1 MTEFGRRQY
10 YSASDRNRVETQGTM
25 RWLAGTVA
33 AIALIAGSF
42 LGYRVFYLP
51 ADQDPL
57 LKSHESFEAMV
68 DRHASE
74 EELFQEY
81 ASLDTRSI
89 PIAFDKK
96 VYKIPRNYLVDLN
109 RPGADPKETTF
120 EIHVL
125 LPDLVPRTA
134 NTADKF
140 LKPPHY
146 GGLRDQMNATIRGG
160 QEELDWS
167 KRRLEWDRWCAEKG
181 QGAFRQVDSGYRLC
195 EASNSD
201 LFLKD
206 TTEGPLIFSCNKITD
221 KNPGC
226 TVAGPTGAQY
236 GVLVL
241 EFSRKYVYQADEIRK
256 RFLLLLDSFV
266 EK

>member
-10 YSASDRNRVETQGTM
+10 YLASDRTRAETPVTR
-25 RWLAGTVA
+25 RWLAGTVL
-33 AIALIAGSF
+33 AITLIAGSF
-42 LGYRVFYLP
+42 LGYRVLYLH
-51 ADQDPL
+51 ADRDPL
-57 LKSHESFEAMV
+57 LQTHESFEAMV

-81 ASLDTRSI
+81 PSLETRAI

-96 VYKIPRNYLVDLN
+96 IYQIPRNYLVDLS

-140 LKPPHY
+140 LKAPHY

-167 KRRLEWDRWCAEKG
+167 KRRLEWDLWCAEKG
-181 QGAFRQVDSGYRLC
+181 QGAFRLVDSGYRLC
-195 EASNSD
+195 EASNRD

-206 TTEGPLIFSCNKITD
+206 TPEGPLIFSCEKITN

-241 EFSRKYVYQADEIRK
+241 EFGRKYVYQVDEIRK
-256 RFLLLLDSFV
+256 RFLLLLDSFA